1 MIIPIEIDGSALQ
14 EQFSLSKEQVEL
26 ICDNIAK
33 TLAARYAQQLE
44 QEAHNALHQT
54 RRRYIQNVKVVDS
67 GRMEGTVMLDYSKD
81 KLIQMLEEGASPF
94 DIKKGLLNS
103 PKAKIGRKGGKYIT
117 VPFRWGTPDIVGDSD
132 VFSGKLPQEVYD
144 VVRKKTANIP
154 VSGGGMR
161 SSGLSSSEIPSPFN
175 ASKSRGEIKDSA
187 GKVLFKEYQ
196 HKTSLFAGVHKKTDP
211 VTGQNTY
218 NSFRRVSENG
228 SDKDAFVHPGIERY
242 NLIQKAL
249 DNFNQPQELSI
260 ALNTQLAKLGF

>member
-1 MIIPIEIDGSALQ
+1 MIIPIEIDGRAIQ

-26 ICDNIAK
+26 MCDNIAK
-33 TLAARYAQQLE
+33 TLAARYAQQLQ

-54 RRRYIQNVKVVDS
+54 RKRYIQNIRVVDT
-67 GRMEGTVMLDYSKD
+67 GRMEGTVLLDYSKD
-81 KLIQMLEEGASPF
+81 KLIQMIEEGASPF

-144 VVRKKTANIP
+144 VVRKKTSNIS
-154 VSGGGMR
+154 VSGGGVR
-161 SSGLSSSEIPSPFN
+161 SAGLGVKEIPEPFN
-175 ASKSRGEIKDSA
+175 TSLTRATIKDSA
-187 GKVLFKEYQ
+187 GKILFKEYQ
-196 HKTSLFAGVHKKTDP
+196 HKTSLYAGVHKKTDS

-218 NSFRRVSENG
+218 HSFRRVSERG
-228 SDKDAFVHPGIERY
+228 SDKDAFIHPGIERY

-249 DNFNQPQELSI
+249 SNFNQQQELSI
-260 ALNTQLAKLGF
+260 ALDSQLVKLGF